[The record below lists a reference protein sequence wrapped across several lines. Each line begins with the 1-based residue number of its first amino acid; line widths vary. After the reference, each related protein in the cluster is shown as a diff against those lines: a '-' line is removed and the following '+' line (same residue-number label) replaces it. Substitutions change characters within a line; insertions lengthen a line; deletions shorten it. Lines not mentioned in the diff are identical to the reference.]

1 MNTRRAS
8 ATTSMM
14 PWQGIVGSSCEQASS
29 PICVQ
34 SKRPSKP
41 AATKA
46 FAGFAGRDCN
56 QEGDPRSAVW

>member
-34 SKRPSKP
+34 NKRPSKP
-41 AATKA
+41 AAKA
-46 FAGFAGRDCN
+46 FANFAGRTFST